1 MTRSG
6 LHSVVH
12 GAVGGLLAGAFV
24 ALWFLVVD
32 LIARQPFH
40 TPAMLAGVLLGGE
53 VPAPTFRLVAVYTV
67 LHFGVFVALGAGM
80 SAFMHGVRI
89 VPSMALAILFGLG
102 ILDTVHYGSLLLVR
116 ADLLTALPVPH
127 VVAANL
133 LAGLVLMAYLHYAVY
148 REVPLGPA
156 AMARFP
162 LVAEG
167 LGTGLIGAGAV
178 AFWFFVLDTM
188 TSYPFY
194 TPAALGSAIFLGA
207 QGPGEVRV
215 TWAVIGAYT
224 TLHVAAFWA
233 VGIAFTWV
241 VQRLERTPNIWRIV
255 LYGFVVLEGLFV
267 GAVGL
272 ASAWVLGAL
281 AWWAI
286 AVGNV
291 VAVGAMG
298 RWLTRTHP
306 QLLRQL
312 MEAPAGSRA

>member
-12 GAVGGLLAGAFV
+12 GAIGGFLAGAFV
-24 ALWFLVVD
+24 ALWFFLLD
-32 LIARQPFH
+32 IITRQPFH

-53 VPAPTFRLVAVYTV
+53 APAPTFRLIVVYTV

-80 SAFMHGVRI
+80 TAFMHGVRI
-89 VPSMALAILFGLG
+89 VPSLALAILFGLG

-127 VVAANL
+127 VVVANL
-133 LAGLVLMAYLHYAVY
+133 LAGLVLMAYLHYAAY
-148 REVPLGPA
+148 REVPFGPA
-156 AMARFP
+156 AVARIP
-162 LVAEG
+162 LVADG
-167 LGTGLIGAGAV
+167 LVTGLIGAGAV
-178 AFWFFVLDTM
+178 ALWFFVLDTL
-188 TSYPFY
+188 TSQPFY

-224 TLHVAAFWA
+224 GLHVMAFWA
-233 VGIAFTWV
+233 VGIALTWV
-241 VQRLERTPNIWRIV
+241 VQRLERSPNLWRFV
-255 LYGFVVLEGLFV
+255 VYAFVVLEGLFV
-267 GAVGL
+267 ASVGL
-272 ASAWVLGAL
+272 ASAWVLGAV

-291 VAVGAMG
+291 IAVGAMG
-298 RWLTRTHP
+298 RWLIGSHP
-306 QLLRQL
+306 QLLHKL
-312 MEAPAGSRA
+312 MEAPVR

>member
-1 MTRSG
+1 MARSG
-6 LHSVVH
+6 LHHVLH
-12 GAVGGLLAGAFV
+12 GAIGGFLAGAFV
-24 ALWFLVVD
+24 ALWFFVLD
-32 LIARQPFH
+32 LTARQPFH
-40 TPAMLAGVLLGGE
+40 TPTMLAGVLLGHE
-53 VPAPTFRLVAVYTV
+53 VPVATFRLVAIYTV
-67 LHFGVFVALGAGM
+67 LHFGVFVALGLGM
-80 SAFMHGVRI
+80 SAFMHAVRI
-89 VPSMALAILFGLG
+89 VPSLALAILFGLG

-127 VVAANL
+127 VVMANL
-133 LAGLVLMAYLHYAVY
+133 LAGLVLMAYLHYAAY
-148 REVPLGPA
+148 REVPFGPA
-156 AMARFP
+156 AVARVP

-207 QGPGEVRV
+207 QGPSEVRV

-224 TLHVAAFWA
+224 GLHVAAFWG
-233 VGIAFTWV
+233 VGIAFSWV
-241 VQRLERTPNIWRIV
+241 VHRLERTPSIWRFV
-255 LYGFVVLEGLFV
+255 LYAFVVLEGLFV

-298 RWLTRTHP
+298 RWMIGTHP
-306 QLLRQL
+306 QLLHKL
-312 MEAPAGSRA
+312 MEEPAASRV